1 VGLPS
6 AGLTNLIVIG
16 VLAGVITSISPC
28 VLPVLPILLAGSAAG
43 PPRRPFAIVAGLV
56 ASFTVFTLFAAA
68 LLAALGL
75 PDDFLRNLALVL
87 LFVVAATLLFPR
99 VGELVSVPLSRLAR
113 RPARDVGGGF
123 LLGASL
129 GLVYVP
135 CAGPVLAAV
144 AVIAAE
150 REVGLEGFVLTLSY
164 AVGAGLPMLAV
175 AVAGRQAL
183 ARTKLL
189 QARAATVRRLVGAVI
204 AATAFAIVVELDRPF
219 QTSIPGYT
227 AKLQERVEES
237 GSAERAIARATG
249 GRPAQPPARLGELGH
264 APEFAGISRWL
275 NTPEGQSLELE
286 ELRGKVVLLDFWTY
300 SCINC
305 LRTLPHL
312 KAWYERYRASGFEIV
327 GVHSPEFAF
336 ERESDNV
343 RDAVSSLGIEYPV
356 ALDNDFATWKAYG
369 NHYWPAKY
377 LIDSDGQI
385 RYSHFGEGEYAR
397 TERYIR
403 TLLAERSSRLPTAT
417 RTLPDRTP
425 RSLITPELYL
435 GYERGSRYAG
445 VTPPALDRAASYR
458 LPATLPESSFAFAGR
473 WRIESERA
481 VAAGKPA
488 SLRVRFRAAKV
499 HLVLGGRGR
508 VRVAFEDRLR
518 TIRVS
523 RDRLYTLLALPRIRE
538 GVVSLDFTPGVA
550 AYAFTFG
557 ADVPAGAAARRSVNR
572 GRSNGP
578 VIARDRSFAP
588 S

>member
-1 VGLPS
+1 MVAS
-6 AGLTNLIVIG
+6 VIVIG

-56 ASFTVFTLFAAA
+56 SSFTVFTLFAAA
-68 LLAALGL
+68 LLDALDL

-87 LFVVAATLLFPR
+87 LFVIAATLLFPR
-99 VGELVSVPLSRLAR
+99 LGDVVAVPLSRLAR
-113 RPARDVGGGF
+113 RPAKDVGGGF
-123 LLGASL
+123 VLGASL

-150 REVGLEGFVLTLSY
+150 REVGLDGFVLTLSY

-175 AVAGRQAL
+175 AVAGRHAL

-189 QARAATVRRLVGAVI
+189 QARAATVRRVLGVVI
-204 AATAFAIVVELDRPF
+204 AATALAIVIELDRPF
-219 QTSIPGYT
+219 QTAIPGYT
-227 AKLQERVEES
+227 ADLQERVEANS
-237 GSAERAIARATG
+237 SAERAIARATG
-249 GRPAQPPARLGELGH
+249 GQRAQPPRRLGDRGR

-275 NTPEGQSLELE
+275 NTAGGKPLTLEG
-286 ELRGKVVLLDFWTY
+286 LRGKVVLVDFWTY

-312 KAWYERYRASGFEIV
+312 RAWYERYRASGFEIV

-336 ERESDNV
+336 EREPDNV
-343 RDAVSSLGIEYPV
+343 RDAASSLGIDYPI
-356 ALDNDFATWKAYG
+356 ALDNDFATWKAYD
-369 NHYWPAKY
+369 NHYWPTKY
-377 LIDSDGQI
+377 LIDSEGQI
-385 RYSHFGEGEYAR
+385 RYSHFGEGEYTR
-397 TERYIR
+397 TEKHIR
-403 TLLAERSSRLPTAT
+403 TLLAERAATLPT
-417 RTLPDRTP
+417 RTGALPDRTP
-425 RSLITPELYL
+425 RTLITPELYL

-445 VTPPALDRAASYR
+445 PTRPALDRAASYR
-458 LPATLPESSFAFAGR
+458 LPDSLPESSFAFGGR

-481 VAAGKPA
+481 VAVGKRA
-488 SLRVRFRAAKV
+488 SLRVRFRAGKV
-499 HLVLGGRGR
+499 HLVLAGRGR
-508 VRVAFEDRLR
+508 VRIAFDDRIGS
-518 TIRVS
+518 IRVS
-523 RDRLYTLLALPRIRE
+523 RDRLYTLLTLPRIRE
-538 GVVSLDFTPGVA
+538 GVLSLNFTPGVA

-557 ADVPAGAAARRSVNR
+557 ADIPRTTVARNNR
-572 GRSNGP
+572 DRTESSGP